1 MLMHATEVALLRFA
15 VDTVVL
21 LIATCVCRYDQ
32 QIKQLQG
39 VPRDIQALNDQYSLF
54 GSPKYLESPDDRK
67 LAIKQNKVYVETA
80 KVSLS
85 TSTSDSLID
94 GLLGQLYGTNH
105 PLLWSAC
112 TIATLLGQYLGGLI
126 SGPMIQCGWEHMCLE
141 HTMCA

>member
-1 MLMHATEVALLRFA
+1 M
-15 VDTVVL
+15 
-21 LIATCVCRYDQ
+21 CRYDQ

-94 GLLGQLYGTNH
+94 GLLALAWSVVWYQPP
-105 PLLWSAC
+105 PLMVRLHCS
-112 TIATLLGQYLGGLI
+112 
-126 SGPMIQCGWEHMCLE
+126 
-141 HTMCA
+141 HTA